1 MSSKWIGDLL
11 LEFVPPCM
19 SSNKMG
25 HKVWMINGDFPVWP
39 GLYIRP
45 PKVFTQRSIA
55 CGRRKEVL
63 DGVFYGLFLPGHV
76 LLLDPV
82 LLDIGL

>member
-1 MSSKWIGDLL
+1 MEIFQSGRDYTLDPRRFLLSSVLL
-11 LEFVPPCM
+11 AGV
-19 SSNKMG
+19 G
-25 HKVWMINGDFPVWP
+25 
-39 GLYIRP
+39 
-45 PKVFTQRSIA
+45 
-55 CGRRKEVL
+55 KEVL